1 MKKIQL
7 SQTGVEVSC
16 LCLGTLRFGT
26 RNNYEQSAQLMDMYV
41 EAGGRF
47 IDTANC
53 YDQWCSQGKGGE
65 SEVTI
70 GRWLRE
76 RGLRDRLF
84 IATKVGFGYR
94 DVPDGLAASTIISE
108 CENSLRRLGTD
119 RIDLFYAHHDDPNI
133 PLEETLS
140 AFNKL
145 VKDGK
150 IRFFGASNYLAWR
163 LADADAVAKRLGEAE
178 TAAQNGWVSFTCV
191 EQRCTYLRP
200 NPGADFSPQQIV
212 EQNLMSYCDARGK
225 TILPYT
231 PLLRGA
237 YVRSDRP
244 IPSPYLSP
252 DTDARLA
259 VLHEVAQELGATANQ
274 VVLAWMMHRQPP
286 LLPVFSARNPEQM
299 KENLGAL
306 DIALSAEQMKR
317 LDQAGHCLNDEPV

>member
-1 MKKIQL
+1 MKNIRL
-7 SQTGVEVSC
+7 SQTGIEVSC

-26 RNNYEQSAQLMDMYV
+26 RNNYEESAQLIDMYE

-76 RGLRDRLF
+76 RGNREQFF

-108 CENSLRRLGTD
+108 CENSLRRLGTNYL
-119 RIDLFYAHHDDPNI
+119 DLFYAHKDDSNT

-145 VKDGK
+145 VQDGK

-163 LADADAVAKRLGEAE
+163 LADADAISAK
-178 TAAQNGWVSFTCV
+178 NGWPSFTCV
-191 EQRCTYLRP
+191 EQRSTYLRP
-200 NPGADFSPQQIV
+200 NPGADFGPQQII
-212 EQNLMSYCDARGK
+212 EQNLMSYCDARRK
-225 TILPYT
+225 TMLPYT

-244 IPSPYLSP
+244 IPSPYRGP
-252 DTDARLA
+252 DTDIRLEA
-259 VLHEVAQELGATANQ
+259 LQEVAQELGATANQ

-306 DIALSAEQMKR
+306 DLALSAEQMAR
-317 LDQAGHCLNDEPV
+317 LDRAGHCLNDEPV

>member
-1 MKKIQL
+1 MKKVQL
-7 SQTGVEVSC
+7 SQTGVGVSC

-26 RNNYEQSAQLMDMYV
+26 RNSYEQAAQLMDLYV
-41 EAGGRF
+41 AAGGSF

-70 GRWLRE
+70 GRWLR
-76 RGLRDRLF
+76 DRRIREQMF

-94 DVPDGLAASTIISE
+94 DIPDGLAAYTIITE

-119 RIDLFYAHHDDPNI
+119 RIDLFYAHKDDPNT

-145 VKDGK
+145 IRDGK

-163 LADADAVAKRLGEAE
+163 LADADAI
-178 TAAQNGWVSFTCV
+178 AARQGWSSFTCV
-191 EQRCTYLRP
+191 EQRFTYLRP
-200 NPGADFSPQQIV
+200 NSGADFSPQQIV
-212 EQNLMSYCDARGK
+212 DGNLMTYCDSRGK

-244 IPSPYLSP
+244 IPSPYRSS
-252 DTDARLA
+252 DTDTRLA
-259 VLHEVAQELGATANQ
+259 VLNEIAAELGANPNQ
-274 VVLAWMMHRQPP
+274 VVLAWMIHRQPP
-286 LLPVFSARNPEQM
+286 LIPVFSARNVAQM
-299 KENLGAL
+299 QENLGAL
-306 DIALSAEQMKR
+306 NLALSAEQMER
-317 LDQAGHCLNDEPV
+317 LNLAGHCLNDEPV